1 MRKLSNVTVLFSS
14 PVTQVEQTADSV
26 RVTAST
32 AEGEHA
38 FTADYVIG
46 ADGARSV
53 VRRLLNIEMSGDVY
67 PETTIL
73 ATTHYP
79 FHNKLEGLSNV
90 SYCWKPNGTF
100 SLLRLPGVWRV
111 SLYARDGQSTE
122 QALQD
127 EAQQE
132 LLHDIVPD
140 AGHIEVLETRPYRI
154 HRRLASSY
162 GKGRIFLAGDAAHLN
177 SPSGG
182 MGMNG
187 GIHDAFNLCE
197 KLAAVL
203 QGQSDA
209 SVLDRYERQRRP
221 IAEEEII
228 QQAHR
233 NRTRMQE
240 RDPARRR
247 AMLDD
252 LKRTID
258 DPARLKAYLLKS
270 SMIEG
275 LRRAGNNPTPENIV
289 SGLEAQ
295 SQLDLGGF
303 FIGFSGQRHTGS
315 RYVDMTKACL
325 RDDAPF
331 GGQVTAALVGEAA
344 WIAGEG
350 ARRGVGHAGRL
361 SQGAARRK
369 CSGAAL
375 RRPLRLSL
383 CNVLTLKEKRLHSGN
398 RRRSSPFQR
407 HDPPRPC
414 LHADLQNLRPADHP
428 VV

>member
-1 MRKLSNVTVLFSS
+1 MGDSGRELMSKRPKIVVVGAGPVGLTAGLLLGTRGIDVTILEAEAAVSQELRASTFHPPTLDMLAPYGITAKMLEAGLICPTWQIRLHPSGDRAVFDLSALKDVSEHPYRLQCEQSKYCEFVLEAVRKLSNVTVLFSS

-79 FHNKLEGLSNV
+79 FHDKLEGLSNV

-209 SVLDRYERQRRP
+209 SVLDRYERQRRHV
-221 IAEEEII
+221 AVKHT
-228 QQAHR
+228 QAQTVR
-233 NRTRMQE
+233 NKRLLEE
-240 RDPARRR
+240 RDPAVRRR
-247 AMLDD
+247 NHD
-252 LKRTID
+252 
-258 DPARLKAYLLKS
+258 
-270 SMIEG
+270 E
-275 LRRAGNNPTPENIV
+275 LRRAAENPETARKFLLRTALFE
-289 SGLEAQ
+289 SLREAEQ
-295 SQLDLGGF
+295 IQ
-303 FIGFSGQRHTGS
+303 
-315 RYVDMTKACL
+315 
-325 RDDAPF
+325 
-331 GGQVTAALVGEAA
+331 
-344 WIAGEG
+344 
-350 ARRGVGHAGRL
+350 
-361 SQGAARRK
+361 
-369 CSGAAL
+369 
-375 RRPLRLSL
+375 
-383 CNVLTLKEKRLHSGN
+383 
-398 RRRSSPFQR
+398 
-407 HDPPRPC
+407 
-414 LHADLQNLRPADHP
+414 
-428 VV
+428 